1 MAELNLSPNP
11 YAKIPPIPIRDE
23 LTVPVIIEKGGY
35 AAMYQD
41 NKQKDPSKEPWYQI
55 YTLNDFK
62 KMQKEVRL
70 NRGTL
75 GPDLDNETCKDKVGF
90 NYYNIKNGLLF

>member
-1 MAELNLSPNP
+1 
-11 YAKIPPIPIRDE
+11 
-23 LTVPVIIEKGGY
+23 
-35 AAMYQD
+35 MYQD
-41 NKQKDPSKEPWYQI
+41 NKQKDPSKEPWCQI

-75 GPDLDNETCKDKVGF
+75 GPDLDNETYKDKVGF

>member
-1 MAELNLSPNP
+1 MFHGCT
-11 YAKIPPIPIRDE
+11 I
-23 LTVPVIIEKGGY
+23 T
-35 AAMYQD
+35 

-75 GPDLDNETCKDKVGF
+75 GPDTDWYGGYLG
-90 NYYNIKNGLLF
+90 IWIWRQI

>member
-11 YAKIPPIPIRDE
+11 YAKMPPIPIRDE

-70 NRGTL
+70 NRGH
-75 GPDLDNETCKDKVGF
+75 
-90 NYYNIKNGLLF
+90 

>member
-1 MAELNLSPNP
+1 MPRYPS
-11 YAKIPPIPIRDE
+11 IPIRDE

-41 NKQKDPSKEPWYQI
+41 NKQKDPTKEPWYQI

-62 KMQKEVRL
+62 KMQKKARL

-75 GPDLDNETCKDKVGF
+75 VPDLDNETYKDKVCF
-90 NYYNIKNGLLF
+90 NHYNTKNVCCLDL

>member
-1 MAELNLSPNP
+1 
-11 YAKIPPIPIRDE
+11 
-23 LTVPVIIEKGGY
+23 
-35 AAMYQD
+35 MYQD

-75 GPDLDNETCKDKVGF
+75 ASSSNPSYSLCLLLSEDKDGAS
-90 NYYNIKNGLLF
+90 YLYCLQSSLCCCCCGGG

>member
-1 MAELNLSPNP
+1 MSRCQG
-11 YAKIPPIPIRDE
+11 IPIRDE

-55 YTLNDFK
+55 YTFNDFK

-70 NRGTL
+70 L
-75 GPDLDNETCKDKVGF
+75 CDKK
-90 NYYNIKNGLLF
+90 NIKTA